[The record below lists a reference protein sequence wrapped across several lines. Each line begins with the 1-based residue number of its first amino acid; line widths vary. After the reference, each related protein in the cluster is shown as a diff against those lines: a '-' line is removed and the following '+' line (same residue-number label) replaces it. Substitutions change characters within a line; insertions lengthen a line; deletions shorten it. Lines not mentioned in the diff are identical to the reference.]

1 MLDRQMEVPMPNLQT
16 DQRFIDSTGLEGL
29 NSRNLGTGKEALLV
43 DTVVN
48 MVSDLL
54 KQPVY

>member
-1 MLDRQMEVPMPNLQT
+1 MEVPMPNLQT